1 MEFSRP
7 EYWSRQPFPSPG
19 DLPNPEIE
27 PRSSAF
33 QADSLPA
40 ELPGKGQQTRRWL
53 LKRWFVTHRSQGE
66 GAPCIMGTTWGSA
79 RAAQEAVGGG
89 IRGQGPLLWVS
100 QEGPGEAAGRLGSGW
115 LE

>member
-7 EYWSRQPFPSPG
+7 EYWSGQAFPS
-19 DLPNPEIE
+19 PEIE
-27 PRSSAF
+27 PRSPAF

-66 GAPCIMGTTWGSA
+66 GAPCIMGTTWRSA

-89 IRGQGPLLWVS
+89 IRGQGALL
-100 QEGPGEAAGRLGSGW
+100 
-115 LE
+115 